1 MTDGQMRS
9 AGSRSDPASPCSQS
23 ESPFELL
30 MTPNRI
36 EIGMAGTHGGSVS
49 SVPHQTAVPDP
60 PLYEIHIIDSQSPSR
75 ATTLKS
81 HLSQAIALIGL
92 DDGSVAFL
100 DEFRESSATQPAQR
114 VAIFLANDMFPP
126 SPEAASH
133 LAACLSAEIPVL
145 PIVFALNQ
153 CRVVLP
159 KSLSPFNALPW
170 PTTSTGSPTPPPTQ
184 DILRFAGLSEADRSV
199 FISYKRSESSA
210 VAEQLLSALVRR
222 GFNVFLD
229 LYSIDYGAEF
239 QTNLK
244 AELASRAMVVL
255 LETAGVTQSK
265 WVMEEINFV
274 RSNKLGLL
282 SVAWSNP
289 AASGNP
295 SPRLLIL
302 PADYRMELD
311 PSDFQPGDTG
321 TALVPIALDRV
332 VQEIERTHAVA
343 MARRRREL
351 LGSLSAALRSNSV
364 QVGHLDAW
372 SLVATTPILKEQY
385 QLAVLPRPATVD
397 SVYDCEL
404 QRVTAGIPKAFLIQP
419 ATGLTGRQVELLGWV
434 TDGRSVACA
443 LDTEIHPLAANLGS
457 R

>member
-1 MTDGQMRS
+1 MGR
-9 AGSRSDPASPCSQS
+9 
-23 ESPFELL
+23 
-30 MTPNRI
+30 
-36 EIGMAGTHGGSVS
+36 THARSVS
-49 SVPHQTAVPDP
+49 ALPHPTAVPDP
-60 PLYEIHIIDSQSPSR
+60 PLYEIHLIDSQTPSR

-81 HLSQAIALIGL
+81 HLSDALALIGL
-92 DDGSVAFL
+92 DDGSVAFP
-100 DEFRESSATQPAQR
+100 DEVRESSATQPAHR
-114 VAIFLANDMFPP
+114 AAVFLANDNLPP
-126 SPEAASH
+126 SPEAAAH
-133 LAACLSAEIPVL
+133 LAACLRAEIPVL
-145 PIVFALNQ
+145 PIVGDLSQ
-153 CRVVLP
+153 CGRVLP
-159 KSLSPFNALPW
+159 DSLSPFNALLW
-170 PTTSTGSPTPPPTQ
+170 PTTSAGSPTPPPTQ
-184 DILRFAGLSEADRSV
+184 DILRFAGLSEADRRV

-282 SVAWSNP
+282 SVAWPNP

-295 SPRLLIL
+295 PLRLPIL
-302 PADYRMELD
+302 PADYRMELG
-311 PSDFQPGDTG
+311 SADFQTGTDG
-321 TALVPIALDRV
+321 TALVPSALDRFV
-332 VQEIERTHAVA
+332 REIERTHAIA

-351 LGSLSAALRSNSV
+351 LGSLTAALRSNSV
-364 QVGHLDAW
+364 QVGQLDAW
-372 SLVATTPILKEQY
+372 SVVATTPIQKERY

-397 SVYDCEL
+397 SVYDCEV

-419 ATGLTGRQVELLGWV
+419 ATGLTGRQVDLLGWV